1 MRRNI
6 AHLVGGA
13 TAVFAGILILQ
24 AITGML
30 ARDATLVAVEVGRF
44 EAPTALVARPG
55 TQDLLIGE
63 RTGRVHRLKIAGDG
77 SFFPSE
83 LVLDISG
90 QVVSEGEGGLLGLA
104 FSPTGDHL
112 GTIPVPEMPTNCTFN
127 AQTLYTAAATSI
139 YAIDL
144 KNPGPQIR
152 S

>member
-104 FSPTGDHL
+104 FSPTGDQL
-112 GTIPVPEMPTNCTFN
+112 YVSFTDTN
-127 AQTLYTAAATSI
+127 
-139 YAIDL
+139 
-144 KNPGPQIR
+144 
-152 S
+152 